1 VNVAS
6 GIHPEASVEN
16 MEGENIAVGWLYHW
30 VGFSV
35 TCGYHSTSSSFGV
48 EWWSDRTRTVG
59 VVTTSTVR
67 WSGLKSKWSC
77 ATCHSLSLSAAK
89 LRGRPAWFRSS
100 LFAFACS
107 PPKYRA
113 NCGLLTATAKSPT
126 CKSIDPARNEGTQ
139 GALSHTFHF
148 IPASDNFVP
157 LFVTSCFVNLLF
169 GVVSFFLVT
178 SLYFYSQSSVCMKLG
193 QMLVSV
199 WSCWSNKGM

>member
-1 VNVAS
+1 LDECKN
-6 GIHPEASVEN
+6 G
-16 MEGENIAVGWLYHW
+16 GVGGGL
-30 VGFSV
+30 SLA
-35 TCGYHSTSSSFGV
+35 CGYHSTSSSCGV
-48 EWWSDRTRTVG
+48 KWCAARTRAVG
-59 VVTTSTVR
+59 VVTTSAVR

-89 LRGRPAWFRSS
+89 LRGRPTWFRSS
-100 LFAFACS
+100 LVAFACS

-157 LFVTSCFVNLLF
+157 LFVKSCFVNLLF
-169 GVVSFFLVT
+169 GVASFFFFWWH
-178 SLYFYSQSSVCMKLG
+178 YIFIR
-193 QMLVSV
+193 
-199 WSCWSNKGM
+199 